1 MSETTGFV
9 IEIVYVRKQS
19 HKLYEKSSQK
29 FWWLEKIVYLCCIEN
44 HLKLKRYENYKKHKS
59 KKLV

>member
-9 IEIVYVRKQS
+9 IEIVYVRKQP

-29 FWWLEKIVYLCCIEN
+29 FW
-44 HLKLKRYENYKKHKS
+44 
-59 KKLV
+59 